1 MLPSGFSTSWQEAE
15 VRRTLP
21 VTVAGPRRIL
31 TGFPP
36 PTVGAVYRRGGAF
49 AVPYPATVLAVAA
62 VILAGSAAGVLAA
75 RRRSNAT
82 AIADSMLSIS
92 LWAIL
97 PVVTFFNFARFEPSA
112 EVGAGLAF
120 AYLGLA
126 TALAIAWALAR
137 GPLRIEG
144 HTRGAFMCAA
154 FHANTGFLGLP
165 FTAALLGRDALPE
178 AITYDQLVST
188 PWLLVVAFSI
198 GATHRHERHAGARGL
213 RAFLTRNPAL
223 YALVAGLLAPDAL
236 APTWAVDASNV
247 LVVAMAPLG
256 FFALGVYATAG
267 AGARFPPALTRPVA
281 AAVIVK
287 LTVPVAVVAA
297 CAAVIHDVPDAF
309 LVQAAMP
316 TGLNSLLLVA
326 AYSLDRAII
335 SGAIVYSTAIVVVWG
350 LVAAAVG

>member
-1 MLPSGFSTSWQEAE
+1 
-15 VRRTLP
+15 
-21 VTVAGPRRIL
+21 
-31 TGFPP
+31 
-36 PTVGAVYRRGGAF
+36 
-49 AVPYPATVLAVAA
+49 VPYPAAVLAVAA
-62 VILAGSAAGVLAA
+62 VIVAGSAAGVLAA
-75 RRRSNAT
+75 RRRPDAT
-82 AIADSMLSIS
+82 AIADRMLSIS

-97 PVVTFFNFARFEPSA
+97 PVVTFFNFARFDPSA
-112 EVGAGLAF
+112 DVGAGLAF

-126 TALAIAWALAR
+126 VALAVAWVLAR
-137 GPLRIEG
+137 GPLRLEG

-198 GATHRHERHAGARGL
+198 GATHREERHARQSGAH
-213 RAFLTRNPAL
+213 AFLARNPAL

-236 APTWAVDASNV
+236 APGWAVDGANV

-267 AGARFPPALTRPVA
+267 GTRLPPPLTGPVA
-281 AAVIVK
+281 AAVVVK
-287 LTVPVAVVAA
+287 LTVPVAVVAT
-297 CAAVIHDVPDAF
+297 CAALIHDVPDAF

-335 SGAIVYSTAIVVVWG
+335 SGAIVYSTLAALAWG
-350 LVAAAVG
+350 LVASAVG

>member
-1 MLPSGFSTSWQEAE
+1 
-15 VRRTLP
+15 
-21 VTVAGPRRIL
+21 
-31 TGFPP
+31 
-36 PTVGAVYRRGGAF
+36 
-49 AVPYPATVLAVAA
+49 VLAVAA
-62 VILAGSAAGVLAA
+62 VILAGTGAGVFAA
-75 RRRSNAT
+75 RRRPDAT
-82 AIADSMLSIS
+82 AIADRMLWIS

-112 EVGAGLAF
+112 DVGAGLVF

-126 TALAIAWALAR
+126 IALAVAWLLAR
-137 GPLRIEG
+137 GPLRLEG

-198 GATHRHERHAGARGL
+198 GAAHTDRDRESRL
-213 RAFLTRNPAL
+213 RAFVTRNPAL
-223 YALVAGLLAPDAL
+223 LAMVAGLLAPDSL
-236 APTWAVDASNV
+236 APALAVDAANV

-267 AGARFPPALTRPVA
+267 GKEEGRFPPSLTRPVVLA
-281 AAVIVK
+281 ALVK
-287 LTVPVAVVAA
+287 LTVPVAVVAG
-297 CAAVIHDVPDAF
+297 CAALIHDVPDAF
-309 LVQAAMP
+309 IVQAAMP

-335 SGAIVYSTAIVVVWG
+335 SGAIVYSTLAVLAWG
-350 LVAAAVG
+350 LAASAVS

>member
-1 MLPSGFSTSWQEAE
+1 M
-15 VRRTLP
+15 
-21 VTVAGPRRIL
+21 
-31 TGFPP
+31 
-36 PTVGAVYRRGGAF
+36 
-49 AVPYPATVLAVAA
+49 PYAAAVLAVAA
-62 VILAGSAAGVLAA
+62 VILAGSAAGVLTA
-75 RRRSNAT
+75 RRRPDAT
-82 AIADSMLSIS
+82 AIADRMLWVS

-112 EVGAGLAF
+112 EVGAGLVF

-126 TALAIAWALAR
+126 TALALAWALAR
-137 GPLRIEG
+137 GPLRLEG

-198 GATHRHERHAGARGL
+198 GAVHRDERHSAEGSI
-213 RAFLTRNPAL
+213 RAFLSRNPAL

-236 APTWAVDASNV
+236 APGWAVDAANV
-247 LVVAMAPLG
+247 LVVALAPLG

-267 AGARFPPALTRPVA
+267 GTNAIRFPPSLTAPVT

-287 LTVPVAVVAA
+287 LTVPVAVVAG
-297 CAAVIHDVPDAF
+297 CAALIHDVPDAF

-335 SGAIVYSTAIVVVWG
+335 SGAIVYSTLAVLAWG
-350 LVAAAVG
+350 LVAPAVS

>member
-1 MLPSGFSTSWQEAE
+1 M
-15 VRRTLP
+15 
-21 VTVAGPRRIL
+21 
-31 TGFPP
+31 
-36 PTVGAVYRRGGAF
+36 
-49 AVPYPATVLAVAA
+49 PYPAAVLAVAA
-62 VILAGSAAGVLAA
+62 VILAGTGAGVLAA
-75 RRRSNAT
+75 RRRADAT
-82 AIADSMLSIS
+82 AIADRMLWVS

-112 EVGAGLAF
+112 EVGAGLVF

-126 TALAIAWALAR
+126 VALAVAWLLAR
-137 GPLRIEG
+137 GPLRLEG

-198 GATHRHERHAGARGL
+198 GAAHTERDVESRL

-223 YALVAGLLAPDAL
+223 LAMVAGLLAPNSL
-236 APTWAVDASNV
+236 APMLAVDAANV

-256 FFALGVYATAG
+256 FFALGVYATA
-267 AGARFPPALTRPVA
+267 AGDDSARFPPALTPPVVA
-281 AAVIVK
+281 AVLVK
-287 LTVPVAVVAA
+287 LTVPVAVVAG
-297 CAAVIHDVPDAF
+297 CAALIHDVPDAF
-309 LVQAAMP
+309 IVQAAMP

-335 SGAIVYSTAIVVVWG
+335 SGAIVYSTLAVLAWG
-350 LVAAAVG
+350 LAASAVS

>member
-1 MLPSGFSTSWQEAE
+1 L
-15 VRRTLP
+15 
-21 VTVAGPRRIL
+21 
-31 TGFPP
+31 
-36 PTVGAVYRRGGAF
+36 
-49 AVPYPATVLAVAA
+49 VPYPAAVLAVAA

-75 RRRSNAT
+75 RRRADAT
-82 AIADSMLSIS
+82 AIADRMLWIS
-92 LWAIL
+92 LWVIL

-120 AYLGLA
+120 AYVGLA
-126 TALAIAWALAR
+126 VALVIAWVLAR
-137 GPLRIEG
+137 GPLRLEG

-188 PWLLVVAFSI
+188 PWLLVVAFAI
-198 GATHRHERHAGARGL
+198 GATHRHERSAGASGV
-213 RAFLTRNPAL
+213 RAFLMRNPAL

-236 APTWAVDASNV
+236 APDWAVDSANV
-247 LVVAMAPLG
+247 LVVALAPLG

-267 AGARFPPALTRPVA
+267 GTRFPPPLTRPVA
-281 AAVIVK
+281 AAVVVK
-287 LTVPVAVVAA
+287 LTVPVGVVAA
-297 CAAVIHDVPDAF
+297 CAALIHDVPDAF

-335 SGAIVYSTAIVVVWG
+335 SGAIVYSTLVVLAGG
-350 LVAAAVG
+350 LATAAVT

>member
-1 MLPSGFSTSWQEAE
+1 MLW
-15 VRRTLP
+15 V
-21 VTVAGPRRIL
+21 
-31 TGFPP
+31 
-36 PTVGAVYRRGGAF
+36 
-49 AVPYPATVLAVAA
+49 
-62 VILAGSAAGVLAA
+62 
-75 RRRSNAT
+75 
-82 AIADSMLSIS
+82 S

-126 TALAIAWALAR
+126 TALVVAWLLAR
-137 GPLRIEG
+137 GPLRLEG

-198 GATHRHERHAGARGL
+198 GAAHRDERHAAERGL

-236 APTWAVDASNV
+236 APDVGGGRLERARGRD
-247 LVVAMAPLG
+247 
-256 FFALGVYATAG
+256 G
-267 AGARFPPALTRPVA
+267 AARLLRARRLRDRGRAAARFPPPLTQPVA

-297 CAAVIHDVPDAF
+297 CAALIHDVPDAF

-335 SGAIVYSTAIVVVWG
+335 SGAIVYSTRG
-350 LVAAAVG
+350 RRGVGAGGRRCRMRQ

>member
-1 MLPSGFSTSWQEAE
+1 MF
-15 VRRTLP
+15 
-21 VTVAGPRRIL
+21 
-31 TGFPP
+31 
-36 PTVGAVYRRGGAF
+36 
-49 AVPYPATVLAVAA
+49 
-62 VILAGSAAGVLAA
+62 AA
-75 RRRSNAT
+75 RRRPDAT
-82 AIADSMLSIS
+82 AIADRMLWVS

-112 EVGAGLAF
+112 DVGAGLLF

-126 TALAIAWALAR
+126 VALAVAFVLAR
-137 GPLRIEG
+137 GPLRLEG

-198 GATHRHERHAGARGL
+198 GAAHTARDGERRV

-223 YALVAGLLAPDAL
+223 LAMVAGLLAPDSL
-236 APTWAVDASNV
+236 APTPAVDAANV

-267 AGARFPPALTRPVA
+267 GHEGVRFPPSLTRPVVT
-281 AAVIVK
+281 AVLVK
-287 LTVPVAVVAA
+287 LTVPVAVVAG
-297 CAAVIHDVPDAF
+297 CAALIHDVPDAF
-309 LVQAAMP
+309 IVQAAMP

-326 AYSLDRAII
+326 AYRLDRAII
-335 SGAIVYSTAIVVVWG
+335 SGAIVYSTLAVLAWG
-350 LVAAAVG
+350 LVASAVS

>member
-1 MLPSGFSTSWQEAE
+1 M
-15 VRRTLP
+15 
-21 VTVAGPRRIL
+21 
-31 TGFPP
+31 
-36 PTVGAVYRRGGAF
+36 
-49 AVPYPATVLAVAA
+49 PYPAAVLAVAA
-62 VILAGSAAGVLAA
+62 VILAGSTAGVLAA
-75 RRRSNAT
+75 RGRSDAT
-82 AIADSMLSIS
+82 AIADRMLWIS
-92 LWAIL
+92 LWVIL
-97 PVVTFFNFARFEPSA
+97 PVVTFFNFARFDPSA

-120 AYLGLA
+120 AYVGLA
-126 TALAIAWALAR
+126 VALALAWLLAR
-137 GPLRIEG
+137 GPLRLEG

-188 PWLLVVAFSI
+188 PWLLVVAFAI
-198 GATHRHERHAGARGL
+198 GATHRREGSSGRSDV
-213 RAFLTRNPAL
+213 RAFLVRNPAL

-236 APTWAVDASNV
+236 APGWAVDAANV
-247 LVVAMAPLG
+247 LVVALAPLG

-267 AGARFPPALTRPVA
+267 GTRFPPPLTRPVA
-281 AAVIVK
+281 AAVVVK

-297 CAAVIHDVPDAF
+297 CAALIHDVPDAF

-335 SGAIVYSTAIVVVWG
+335 SGAIVYSTLIVLAGG
-350 LVAAAVG
+350 LVAAAVT

>member
-1 MLPSGFSTSWQEAE
+1 MLW
-15 VRRTLP
+15 V
-21 VTVAGPRRIL
+21 
-31 TGFPP
+31 
-36 PTVGAVYRRGGAF
+36 
-49 AVPYPATVLAVAA
+49 
-62 VILAGSAAGVLAA
+62 
-75 RRRSNAT
+75 
-82 AIADSMLSIS
+82 S
-92 LWAIL
+92 LWVIL

-112 EVGAGLAF
+112 EVGAGLVF

-126 TALAIAWALAR
+126 VALAVAWLLAR
-137 GPLRIEG
+137 GPLRLEG

-198 GATHRHERHAGARGL
+198 GAAHTRRAHAGERRL

-223 YALVAGLLAPDAL
+223 FALVAGLLAPDAL
-236 APTWAVDASNV
+236 APDWAVDAANV

-267 AGARFPPALTRPVA
+267 GDGARFPPALTTPVVA
-281 AAVIVK
+281 AVLVK

-297 CAAVIHDVPDAF
+297 CAALIHDVPDAF

-335 SGAIVYSTAIVVVWG
+335 SGAIVYSTLAVLAWG

>member
-1 MLPSGFSTSWQEAE
+1 MF
-15 VRRTLP
+15 
-21 VTVAGPRRIL
+21 
-31 TGFPP
+31 
-36 PTVGAVYRRGGAF
+36 
-49 AVPYPATVLAVAA
+49 
-62 VILAGSAAGVLAA
+62 AA

-82 AIADSMLSIS
+82 AIADSMLSVS

-112 EVGAGLAF
+112 EVGRGLAF

-126 TALAIAWALAR
+126 TALVIAWALAR

-198 GATHRHERHAGARGL
+198 GAAHRGDDAGAGL
-213 RAFLTRNPAL
+213 RAFLDPQSRAVR
-223 YALVAGLLAPDAL
+223 AGAGLLAP
-236 APTWAVDASNV
+236 THSR
-247 LVVAMAPLG
+247 PLG
-256 FFALGVYATAG
+256 GGRFERARRRDGAARVLRAG
-267 AGARFPPALTRPVA
+267 RLRDRGRRRRPLPPGAHEAGGGGRHREADR
-281 AAVIVK
+281 
-287 LTVPVAVVAA
+287 PVAVVAA
-297 CAAVIHDVPDAF
+297 CAALIHDVPDAF

-335 SGAIVYSTAIVVVWG
+335 SGAIVYSTASPCG
-350 LVAAAVG
+350 GACAAAVG